1 LLVSVPYHGGVVD
14 VEWQAGVPGSD
25 WDAELFAEGGHFLQS
40 SHWLSFRSA
49 LGHTMFFGR
58 GDGWR
63 CAAYHETGYMG
74 PRLYCPYGPLVTSGD
89 RLDAALAGLAGLAK
103 EVGVTYVRIEPVG
116 AVSAASLAGRGLRP
130 SPRNNQPALTWVK
143 DLDGTTDEL
152 LGGMY
157 KSNRVRYRSA
167 AANGLSFHT
176 STAPSDVDFFLA
188 MVHEVAT
195 RTGIQPHPD
204 DYYRTMAR
212 TLMPRGAMTLYL
224 ARHEGDPVAGVL
236 ALDSPVVRYTTHSGS
251 FPVARKLHA
260 ASPLRTQI
268 ILDAHAAG
276 QRQVDFWGVAPADQ
290 PDHPWAGFSKFKRS
304 FGGRYHEYAGT
315 WDMPV

>member
-1 LLVSVPYHGGVVD
+1 MGGMVD
-14 VEWQAGVPGSD
+14 VEWQPGVPGPD
-25 WDAELFAEGGHFLQS
+25 WDTELFANDGHFLQS
-40 SHWLSFRSA
+40 SHWVSFRNA
-49 LGHTMFFGR
+49 LGASTFFGR

-63 CAAYHETGYMG
+63 CAAYRETGHLG
-74 PRLYCPYGPLVTSGD
+74 PRLYCPYGPLVASED
-89 RLDAALAGLAGLAK
+89 RLDAAFAGLSKLAR
-103 EVGVTYVRIEPVG
+103 EVGVSYVRIEPTG
-116 AVSAASLAGRGLRP
+116 AVPAAALTARGLRP
-130 SPRNNQPALTWVK
+130 APRNNQPALTWVK
-143 DLDGTTDEL
+143 DLGGTVDEAL
-152 LGGMY
+152 REMY

-167 AANGLSFHT
+167 ATNGLSFHT
-176 STAPSDVDFFLA
+176 STEPSDVDSFLA

-204 DYYRTMAR
+204 DYYLTMAR
-212 TLMPRGAMTLYL
+212 TLMPRGVMTLYL

-276 QRQVDFWGVAPADQ
+276 RRQVDFWGVAPADQ
-290 PDHPWAGFSKFKRS
+290 PDHPWAGFSSFKRS
-304 FGGRYHEYAGT
+304 FGGRYKEYAGT